1 MPTQF
6 YPVFLCLLF
15 SAITTA
21 STASSP
27 MQLAWEIDRLINQ
40 QCAPELR
47 AELVGE
53 SQYIRRATLDLAG
66 RIPTIAELQNFRN
79 SESLTKR
86 QDLIQKLVS
95 SADFAFHQRN
105 ELDTLLL
112 RRLEHN
118 DHWRA
123 FLLEATR
130 ENRKWD
136 ELFRQI
142 MVPEDNE
149 DHRSAAFLRKRLRDL
164 DSTTN
169 DSSIAWFGVNIGCAK
184 CHDHPLVMD
193 WTQAHYYGM
202 ASFFKRTFQT
212 RAGSVGERFD
222 GSIGYTTTDGDS
234 RKSEFMFLTG
244 TKLVE
249 PDLELEEAKQKE
261 INEAIKKAESDA
273 KAPPP
278 PKPSFR
284 PRSNLVRI
292 ALSDT
297 EQNFFARNIANRL
310 WARMFGRGL
319 IHPLDQ
325 AHSENPPSHPA
336 LLDLLARDLREHGF
350 DLRRTLHAIA
360 LTDTYARK
368 AHAEDPPPDELFA
381 GAIPRPLT
389 PHQFSLSLLIASA
402 NPTEMQG
409 LASKQSWDRR
419 REELEQKSESVARQ
433 LEIPDDGFQVS
444 VTESLWFSNHP
455 QIQNEYLQS
464 GGNRLVGSL
473 LRFES
478 DEELIRESIQAVLC
492 RDPDPDEMTAMLQYL
507 QSKTE
512 RRTDA
517 IGQIVW
523 ALMSSPEFR
532 FNH

>member
-1 MPTQF
+1 MRSRLHTGL
-6 YPVFLCLLF
+6 LCLLF
-15 SAITTA
+15 AAITTA

-27 MQLAWEIDRLINQ
+27 SQLAHDIDRLINQ

-66 RIPTIAELQNFRN
+66 RIPTIAELQDFRD

-86 QDLIQKLVS
+86 QDLIQRLIR

-118 DHWRA
+118 DKWRA
-123 FLLEATR
+123 YLLEATR

-136 ELFRQI
+136 DLFRQI
-142 MVPEDNE
+142 MVPEDDQDN
-149 DHRSAAFLRKRLRDL
+149 RPAAFLRKRIRDL
-164 DSTTN
+164 DTTTN
-169 DSSIAWFGVNIGCAK
+169 DSSIVWFGVNIGCAK

-193 WTQAHYYGM
+193 WTQALYYGL
-202 ASFFKRTFQT
+202 ASFFNRTFHT

-222 GSIGYTTTDGDS
+222 GSIGYTTTDGES

-244 TKLVE
+244 TKLEE
-249 PDLELEEAKQKE
+249 PDSELAEAKQQE
-261 INEAIKKAESDA
+261 ISQAIKKAESDA
-273 KAPPP
+273 KSPPP
-278 PKPSFR
+278 PQPQFR
-284 PRSNLVRI
+284 PRSRLVET
-292 ALSDT
+292 ALADT
-297 EQNFFARNIANRL
+297 DQNFFARNIVNRL

-336 LLDLLARDLREHGF
+336 LLDLLANDLREHDF

-368 AHAEDPPPDELFA
+368 AHANDPPPDELFA
-381 GAIPRPLT
+381 GAIPRPLA
-389 PHQFSLSLLIASA
+389 PHQLSLSLLIASA
-402 NPTEMQG
+402 NPMEMQG
-409 LASKQSWDRR
+409 LSSEQDWNQR
-419 REELEQKSESVARQ
+419 REELEQKSESVAKQ

-464 GGNRLVGSL
+464 GGNHLVGSL

-478 DEELIRESIQAVLC
+478 DEELIRAAIQSVLS
-492 RDPDPDEMTAMLQYL
+492 RDPDPDEMTALLQYL
-507 QSKTE
+507 ESKTE

-517 IGQIVW
+517 VGQIVW

>member
-1 MPTQF
+1 MRSRLRSA
-6 YPVFLCLLF
+6 FLCLLF
-15 SAITTA
+15 SAIA
-21 STASSP
+21 SVSSASSP
-27 MQLAWEIDRLINQ
+27 MQLAREIDRLINQ
-40 QCAPELR
+40 QCPPELR
-47 AELVGE
+47 AELISE
-53 SQYIRRATLDLAG
+53 SQFIRRATLDLAG
-66 RIPTIAELQNFRN
+66 RIPTVAELQDFRS
-79 SESLTKR
+79 SENLTKR
-86 QDLIQKLVS
+86 QDLIERLIH

-112 RRLEHN
+112 RRLEH
-118 DHWRA
+118 DDKWRA
-123 FLLEATR
+123 YLLEGTR

-136 ELFRQI
+136 DLFRQI
-142 MVPEDNE
+142 MVPEDDA
-149 DHRSAAFLRKRLRDL
+149 DHRSAAFLRKRIRDL
-164 DSTTN
+164 DTTTN
-169 DSSIAWFGVNIGCAK
+169 DSSIIWFGVNIGCAK

-193 WTQAHYYGM
+193 WTQAHYYGL

-222 GSIGYTTTDGDS
+222 GSIGYTTTDGES
-234 RKSEFMFLTG
+234 LKSEFMFLTG
-244 TKLVE
+244 TKLEE
-249 PDLELEEAKQKE
+249 PDGELEESKQKE
-261 INEAIKKAESDA
+261 IAQAIKKAESDA

-278 PKPSFR
+278 PQPNFR
-284 PRSNLVRI
+284 PRSMLVET

-297 EQNFFARNIANRL
+297 NQNFFTRNIANRL

-336 LLDLLARDLREHGF
+336 LLDLLASDLREHDF

-360 LTDTYARK
+360 LTDTYARASHHK
-368 AHAEDPPPDELFA
+368 NPPADELFA

-409 LASKQSWDRR
+409 FSGDQDWNQR
-419 REELEQKSESVARQ
+419 REELEQKSEGVARQ
-433 LEIPDDGFQVS
+433 LEIPEDGFQVS

-455 QIQNEYLQS
+455 QIQNDYLRS
-464 GGNRLVGSL
+464 GNNRLVGSL
-473 LRFES
+473 IGIDS
-478 DEELIRESIQAVLC
+478 DDDLIRSAMRSVLT
-492 RDPDPDEMTAMLQYL
+492 RDPDPDEMNAMLQYL

-512 RRTDA
+512 RRSDA
-517 IGQIVW
+517 VGQIVW
-523 ALMSSPEFR
+523 TLMTSPEFR